1 MTESKEKRACPL
13 KVLRHQVTPARR
25 LVIPSRRLVI
35 PSRRLVIPSRRL
47 VIPSRRFVTYRS
59 PSGKFTVR
67 RVVSLPLVER

>member
-35 PSRRLVIPSRRL
+35 PSRRLVIPSRR
-47 VIPSRRFVTYRS
+47 FVTYRS
-59 PSGKFTVR
+59 PICY
-67 RVVSLPLVER
+67 LPLDEW